1 MIKIIFKNGRPE
13 VRFSRGSS
21 TSTQDI
27 VNAIALLSNYVP
39 NDTKVTV
46 YNSRIDIPLDMEDNI
61 NGKKKS

>member
-1 MIKIIFKNGRPE
+1 MIKIIFRNGRPE
-13 VRFSRGSS
+13 VRFSRV
-21 TSTQDI
+21 STQDI

-46 YNSRIDIPLDMEDNI
+46 YNSRIDIPLDMEDT

>member
-13 VRFSRGSS
+13 VRFSRCSS

-27 VNAIALLSNYVP
+27 VNAIALMSNYVP

-46 YNSRIDIPLDMEDNI
+46 YNSRIDIPLDMEDT

>member
-1 MIKIIFKNGRPE
+1 MIKIIFKNGRLE

-21 TSTQDI
+21 VSTQDI

-46 YNSRIDIPLDMEDNI
+46 YNSRIDIPLDMEDT

>member
-39 NDTKVTV
+39 NDTKITV
-46 YNSRIDIPLDMEDNI
+46 YNSRIDIPLDMEDT

>member
-1 MIKIIFKNGRPE
+1 MIKIIFKNGRLE

-46 YNSRIDIPLDMEDNI
+46 YNSRIDIPLDMEDT

>member
-39 NDTKVTV
+39 
-46 YNSRIDIPLDMEDNI
+46 LDMEDT

>member
-39 NDTKVTV
+39 NDTKVTL
-46 YNSRIDIPLDMEDNI
+46 YNSRIDIPLDTEDT

>member
-21 TSTQDI
+21 VSTQDI

-46 YNSRIDIPLDMEDNI
+46 YNSRIDIPLDKEDT

>member
-13 VRFSRGSS
+13 VRFSRV
-21 TSTQDI
+21 STQDI

-39 NDTKVTV
+39 NEAKVTV
-46 YNSRIDIPLDMEDNI
+46 YNSRIDIPLDMEDT

>member
-46 YNSRIDIPLDMEDNI
+46 YNSRIDIPLDMEDT

>member
-39 NDTKVTV
+39 NEAKVTV
-46 YNSRIDIPLDMEDNI
+46 YNSRIDIPLDMEDT

>member
-1 MIKIIFKNGRPE
+1 MIKIIFKEGRPE

-21 TSTQDI
+21 VSTQDI

-46 YNSRIDIPLDMEDNI
+46 CNSRIDIPLDMEDT

>member
-1 MIKIIFKNGRPE
+1 MIFKNGRPE

-46 YNSRIDIPLDMEDNI
+46 YNSRIDIPLDMEDT

>member
-46 YNSRIDIPLDMEDNI
+46 YNSRIDIPLDTEDT